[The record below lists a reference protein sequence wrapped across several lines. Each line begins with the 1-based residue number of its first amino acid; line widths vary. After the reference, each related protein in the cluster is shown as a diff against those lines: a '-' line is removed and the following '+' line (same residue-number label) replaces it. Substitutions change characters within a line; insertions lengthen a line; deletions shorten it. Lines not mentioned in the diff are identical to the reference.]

1 MPSQRRAYGSRARD
15 IARFGVVTAQR
26 GLLLAI
32 AALVGAC
39 MEAPAPAKA
48 PQGEPTPGALSYQ
61 QQAGYGA
68 YPQQPMPAPTA
79 TAQGGALP
87 WVPGLIEVAPRTVP
101 DAVAQL
107 DRAEQILGLV
117 LTHGGPKDERSTTV
131 GQPAPGKE
139 TQASAP
145 ADSPVPLAD
154 PCLIACA
161 ALASMKR
168 SAEHVCTMSG
178 EADAT
183 CGTARARVQRAEQR
197 VTAAC
202 PACAAGK

>member
-1 MPSQRRAYGSRARD
+1 MGMSSQRRARGTCARD
-15 IARFGVVTAQR
+15 IARAGVVNAR
-26 GLLLAI
+26 RALLLAI
-32 AALVGAC
+32 ASLVGAC

-48 PQGEPTPGALSYQ
+48 PQGELPAGAIAYQ

-68 YPQQPMPAPTA
+68 YPQQPAPAPS
-79 TAQGGALP
+79 AQAGGVP
-87 WVPGLIEVAPRTVP
+87 WVPGLIEIAPRTVP

-117 LTHGGPKDERSTTV
+117 LTHGDKEERASV
-131 GQPAPGKE
+131 QRPAPVGE
-139 TQASAP
+139 AQAGAP

-168 SAEHVCTMSG
+168 SAEHVCTMAG

-202 PACAAGK
+202 PACSAGK